1 METDLLQDLEPNVLS
16 PVRSNGSKHESL
28 ELDVAH
34 QNIAV
39 HANAG
44 GSSGLTVG
52 ITSAGEVEET
62 GLQGKLEVGARMK
75 LVGCYIEIVRFRLT
89 PGSAS
94 GPHEQEC

>member
-1 METDLLQDLEPNVLS
+1 MLG
-16 PVRSNGSKHESL
+16 PVRSDGSKHESL

-39 HANAG
+39 HTNTG

-62 GLQGKLEVGARMK
+62 GLQGKLEVRAGMK
-75 LVGCYIEIVRFRLT
+75 LVRCYIAKL
-89 PGSAS
+89 
-94 GPHEQEC
+94 

>member
-1 METDLLQDLEPNVLS
+1 MDTDLLQNLEPDVLG
-16 PVRSNGSKHESL
+16 PVRSNGGKHKSL

-44 GSSGLTVG
+44 GSSSLTVG
-52 ITSAGEVEET
+52 ITSAGEIEET

-75 LVGCYIEIVRFRLT
+75 SVALQRN
-89 PGSAS
+89 A
-94 GPHEQEC
+94 